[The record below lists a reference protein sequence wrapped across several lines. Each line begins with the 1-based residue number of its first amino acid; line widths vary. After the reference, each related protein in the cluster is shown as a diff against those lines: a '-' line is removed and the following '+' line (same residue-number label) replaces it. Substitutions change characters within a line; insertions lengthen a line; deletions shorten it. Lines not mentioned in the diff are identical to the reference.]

1 MVILKRAEMGGGRR
15 GVKPCDPSKVRV
27 ERGGSGYVK
36 PETVLKGAGI
46 VGKSVSVKGAE
57 KPKGGVGEVM
67 NRMMAFIGTAAKGEV
82 EVPHYNPP
90 RGGECKRGFG
100 DELLEPIGGIVI
112 EEERGVFVEPTEN
125 DIPAKESV
133 GGEVCMPELPL
144 EAKERE
150 WTEEE
155 YRARDERLAAADAA
169 GVAFPSV
176 EPQTVNEFGGRRKRR
191 RRKHRHG

>member
-15 GVKPCDPSKVRV
+15 GVKPCDPSKVKV

-36 PETVLKGAGI
+36 PVTVLKGAGI
-46 VGKSVSVKGAE
+46 VGNCVSVKGAE
-57 KPKGGVGEVM
+57 KPKEEKFVW
-67 NRMMAFIGTAAKGEV
+67 
-82 EVPHYNPP
+82 
-90 RGGECKRGFG
+90 
-100 DELLEPIGGIVI
+100 EPCP
-112 EEERGVFVEPTEN
+112 VEPPKELPEDRNEN
-125 DIPAKESV
+125 LSMDVLSTISPVGVSDSCENEPDPTKESWVDGANIPAKESV
-133 GGEVCMPELPL
+133 GGEVCMPELPM
-144 EAKERE
+144 EAAERE

-176 EPQTVNEFGGRRKRR
+176 EGGGGRRKRR

>member
-15 GVKPCDPSKVRV
+15 GVKPCDPSKVKV

-46 VGKSVSVKGAE
+46 VGKVVSVSPVSEEQRYDPPKESLVDGA
-57 KPKGGVGEVM
+57 
-67 NRMMAFIGTAAKGEV
+67 
-82 EVPHYNPP
+82 
-90 RGGECKRGFG
+90 
-100 DELLEPIGGIVI
+100 
-112 EEERGVFVEPTEN
+112 
-125 DIPAKESV
+125 DIPAKECV
-133 GGEVCMPELPL
+133 GGEVCMPEFPME
-144 EAKERE
+144 EAERE

-169 GVAFPSV
+169 GVAFTSV
-176 EPQTVNEFGGRRKRR
+176 EGGGGRRKRR